1 MLQEIDIQRKPYDS
15 EFDRMDILPRW
26 AYSDS
31 EYCDLVLLS
40 DKIIDGTFY
49 VKIEPTK
56 KNDIDLLFEQLING
70 EIRNAT

>member
-1 MLQEIDIQRKPYDS
+1 MSTDIDLQRKHYDS

-40 DKIIDGTFY
+40 DKIVEGTFY
-49 VKIEPTK
+49 VKIEPASSV
-56 KNDIDLLFEQLING
+56 DLLLEQLISG
-70 EIRNAT
+70 EIK